1 MKHEKVCELALLM
14 FDSGHLT
21 LPERETLLAEW
32 FEQNPIEPAVVR
44 RSTHPFARSQ
54 QYMPDWTNWVDK
66 DGACF
71 WHE

>member
-1 MKHEKVCELALLM
+1 MEHEKVRELALLM

-21 LPERETLLAEW
+21 LPEHETLLTEW

-54 QYMPDWTNWVDK
+54 HHWTNWVDK
-66 DGACF
+66 DGVCL

>member
-44 RSTHPFARSQ
+44 RSTHPLRKVAAIYASL
-54 QYMPDWTNWVDK
+54 
-66 DGACF
+66 G
-71 WHE
+71 